1 MKKIYIFVLMVAM
14 MPLFGNAQ
22 TIELTENQR
31 KEMEVRIKQKLE
43 TFLDYLAYVA
53 SKDKEAQDDA
63 IKSTLALFIGKGY
76 PYEMPD
82 LYGVMTRYEG
92 VKMQT
97 ASIRKNRKGSYYKVV
112 KDPELLRDYLQRLKG
127 MPYSRVTIEQV
138 GAIRV
143 DNIYKTGDGRY
154 QATAHFCQDF
164 AGYRDGKI
172 AYHDRTTKSIKI
184 YINLIDVDGSPEGQT
199 WQVLLGDMKVESISR
214 N

>member
-1 MKKIYIFVLMVAM
+1 MKKVYILILFVAM
-14 MPLFGNAQ
+14 MPLYSPAQ
-22 TIELTENQR
+22 SIELTTEQKNEM
-31 KEMEVRIKQKLE
+31 KERIMQKLE

-53 SKDKEAQDDA
+53 SKDKEVQDYA
-63 IKSTLALFIGKGY
+63 IKSTLALFVGKGY

-82 LYGVMTRYEG
+82 QYGIVTKYDG

-97 ASIRKNRKGSYYKVV
+97 ASIRKNRKGGYYKVV
-112 KDPELLRDYLQRLKG
+112 KEPELMRDYLQRLKG
-127 MPYSRVTIEQV
+127 LPYSRVEIEQV

-172 AYHDRTTKSIKI
+172 VYHDQTTKSIKI
-184 YINLIDVDGSPEGQT
+184 YIYEVDIDDNTGHKT
-199 WQVLLGDMKVESISR
+199 WQILLGDMKVESISK
-214 N
+214 